1 MELFHKYRSKSNR
14 FTRIKSHSA
23 LCSMKK
29 PFYQMNRAVDQVLTV
44 SEFGEH
50 LLFTCQLEFSP
61 LPITA
66 NFSRYAFGI
75 PPSTRLL
82 EKNDSDIESLAVVK
96 ERGPLAEQLYPASI
110 YQFDDLLIVILFG
123 NLVSCRWQYPISK
136 LKLNLK
142 GWVVSQ

>member
-14 FTRIKSHSA
+14 FTRMKSHSA
-23 LCSMKK
+23 LCSMKE
-29 PFYQMNRAVDQVLTV
+29 PLYQMNRAVDQILIV

-66 NFSRYAFGI
+66 NFFRYAFGI
-75 PPSTRLL
+75 PSSTRLW
-82 EKNDSDIESLAVVK
+82 EKNDPDIESLAVVK
-96 ERGPLAEQLYPASI
+96 ERGSLAEQLYPASI
-110 YQFDDLLIVILFG
+110 YQFNDLLIVILFG

-142 GWVVSQ
+142 GWVVSL